1 MEKANESKWSRAAKE
16 GLILA
21 AVTVICTF
29 FEALINNGIT
39 NILLW
44 LIQLVASIW
53 ILRICMKKYGN
64 DNPSVSTFR
73 YGFTVCFLSAVICS
87 VWAFVLYGVIFT
99 DFVETQFDQVFA
111 TFEASGQAMPEG
123 FEDMMGYV
131 MDNYPKLAS
140 IGTFIKCCI
149 IGLIFSGILAGSTS
163 RNRSIFEDASEEEN
177 QDR

>member
-29 FEALINNGIT
+29 FEALVNNGIA

-44 LIQLVASIW
+44 LVQLVGSIW
-53 ILRICMKKYGN
+53 ILKICMKKYGY

-87 VWAFVLYGVIFT
+87 VWAFVLYGYIFP
-99 DFVETQFDQVFA
+99 DFVEAQFDQVLT
-111 TFEASGQAMPEG
+111 TFEESGQALPEG
-123 FEDMMGYV
+123 FEDTMGYV
-131 MDNYPKLAS
+131 MDSYPKLAS
-140 IGTFIKCCI
+140 IGTFLKCCI

-163 RNRSIFEDASEEEN
+163 RNRNIFDDASEEEN
-177 QDR
+177 EE